1 MTDAQLLR
9 MSELQ
14 KTLNQHGDGSLTP
27 KEQAELLSLQT
38 QLRDEIS
45 EQANGNTTAK
55 ASAEKPAKV
64 FKFSEYVA
72 RTRKHT
78 L

>member
-1 MTDAQLLR
+1 MTDEQLLR

-27 KEQAELLSLQT
+27 KEQTELESLQT

-45 EQANGNTTAK
+45 EQANGGKAK

-64 FKFSEYVA
+64 FRFSDYVA
-72 RTRKHT
+72 RTRRHT

>member
-1 MTDAQLLR
+1 MSDEKLLR

-27 KEQAELLSLQT
+27 KEQAELESLQT

-45 EQANGNTTAK
+45 EQANGNNTTAK
-55 ASAEKPAKV
+55 ASDKPAKV
-64 FKFSEYVA
+64 FKFSDYVA
-72 RTRKHT
+72 RARRHT